1 MLIVPFLVM
10 ATYFL
15 GKEVPKDGLRL
26 RLTCNWQPR
35 QPPPPSAGAPCRRPP
50 FQTRSTSQIKLGRP
64 PDRHAPTPVGHGR
77 RPGRNLV
84 GAAPAT
90 AQG

>member
-26 RLTCNWQPR
+26 RLTCNQFI
-35 QPPPPSAGAPCRRPP
+35 S
-50 FQTRSTSQIKLGRP
+50 STVSTKG
-64 PDRHAPTPVGHGR
+64 TPQDLSTYGYILARLLRGMH
-77 RPGRNLV
+77 LV
-84 GAAPAT
+84 K
-90 AQG
+90 